1 MKDTKVTIRANG
13 GNWTVNGNDSN
24 YTNISG
30 NESVSY
36 QDSKSGDV
44 DVSGTF
50 YNGNIILTFEMN
62 NPWIGSPWA
71 AVGQAIGDSGW
82 KNDRTDMGEG
92 DSHVF
97 CTTFYTDDD
106 EYNFYTRV
114 IRLSDT
120 DTKNFEVYPGWSE

>member
-1 MKDTKVTIRANG
+1 MAGNILGKDVLGDLNADGIPEVGSASL
-13 GNWTVNGNDSN
+13 NDIAHVFN
-24 YTNISG
+24 
-30 NESVSY
+30 SV
-36 QDSKSGDV
+36 
-44 DVSGTF
+44 
-50 YNGNIILTFEMN
+50 NGNIILTFEMN

-120 DTKNFEVYPGWSE
+120 DTKNFEVYPGWLE